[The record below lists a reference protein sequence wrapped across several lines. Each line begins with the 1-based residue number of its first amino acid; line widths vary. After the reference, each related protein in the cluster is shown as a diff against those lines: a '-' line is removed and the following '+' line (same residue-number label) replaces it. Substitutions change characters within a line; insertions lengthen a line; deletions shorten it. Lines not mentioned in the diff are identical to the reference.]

1 MGPPGIGLLGNSRH
15 ESQILHVDLKQKLW
29 TSTGLP
35 VLIQHTHIPM
45 HGEQEAVEGAG
56 TAPPRGSSA
65 HGAQMGSSSTPLLLH
80 TWKAS
85 QLPLLTMGMGAE
97 QLCHCLLAFGLMG
110 FYCCFF
116 SLCVIPNV

>member
-1 MGPPGIGLLGNSRH
+1 
-15 ESQILHVDLKQKLW
+15 
-29 TSTGLP
+29 
-35 VLIQHTHIPM
+35 M

-65 HGAQMGSSSTPLLLH
+65 HGAQMGSSSSPSSASYLEGLTTPTAH
-80 TWKAS
+80 N
-85 QLPLLTMGMGAE
+85 GDGGCAE

>member
-15 ESQILHVDLKQKLW
+15 ESQILRVDLKQKLW

-85 QLPLLTMGMGAE
+85 QLPLLTMGMGAV
-97 QLCHCLLAFGLMG
+97 LNSSVTAYWLLGSWDFIVV
-110 FYCCFF
+110 FF
-116 SLCVIPNV
+116 LCV